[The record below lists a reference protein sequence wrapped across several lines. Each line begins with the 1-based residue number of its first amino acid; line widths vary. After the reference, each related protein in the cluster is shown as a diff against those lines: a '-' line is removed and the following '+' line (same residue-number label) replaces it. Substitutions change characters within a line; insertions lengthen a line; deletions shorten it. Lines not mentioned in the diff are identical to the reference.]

1 MGVTP
6 EELAELYPRLYHM
19 AEADSWESI
28 TRHGL
33 LSTSALLD
41 LFEINGEERLNIEL
55 RKRVRSHEI
64 RHRNHGR
71 AVVRDQKPIIESKL
85 QASLKDCT
93 LEEWYRLLN
102 GRVFFWLTKERLDTL
117 LSAKAY
123 REKPHTVLT
132 LDTRS
137 LASDYAGSITLSPMN
152 SGNTL
157 PIAHPRGTA
166 TFSRMR
172 DYPFQERVKRGP
184 YYTVVELAV
193 EGGVPNV
200 ANYTIRVDSMV
211 SKGGKVSVLRRI
223 FTR

>member
-19 AEADSWESI
+19 AEANSWESI
-28 TRHGL
+28 AKHGL

-41 LFEINGEERLNIEL
+41 FFGINGEERQNIEL
-55 RKRVRSHEI
+55 RRRGRSQEI
-64 RHRNHGR
+64 KHAEHGR
-71 AVVRDQKPIIESKL
+71 VVVRDQKPIIESKL
-85 QASLKDCT
+85 KASLQDCT

-102 GRVFFWLTKERLDTL
+102 GRVFFWLTKERLNTL
-117 LSAKAY
+117 LSAKEY

-137 LASDYAGSITLSPMN
+137 LAKDYARSITLSPMN

-157 PIAHPRGTA
+157 PIAHPRGKA
-166 TFSRMR
+166 TFSRMQ
-172 DYPFQERVKRGP
+172 DYPFRQRLKRGP

-193 EGGVPNV
+193 EGGVPDLV
-200 ANYTIRVDSMV
+200 NYTIRVDSMV
-211 SKGGKVSVLRRI
+211 SKGGRLTVLRRI
-223 FTR
+223 FTS

>member
-85 QASLKDCT
+85 QASLKDCS

-102 GRVFFWLTKERLDTL
+102 GRVFFWLTKERLNTL

-166 TFSRMR
+166 TFSRMQ

-193 EGGVPNV
+193 EGGVPNI

-211 SKGGKVSVLRRI
+211 SKGGKVTVLRRI

>member
-1 MGVTP
+1 
-6 EELAELYPRLYHM
+6 M

-28 TRHGL
+28 ARHGL

-41 LFEINGEERLNIEL
+41 LFGINGEERQQIEL
-55 RKRVRSHEI
+55 RRRARSHQIE
-64 RHRNHGR
+64 HAMHGR

-85 QASLKDCT
+85 QASLQDCT

-102 GRVFFWLTKERLDTL
+102 GRVFFWLTKERLNTL
-117 LSAKAY
+117 LSAKEY

-137 LASDYAGSITLSPMN
+137 LARDYARSITLSPMN

-166 TFSRMR
+166 TFSRMQ
-172 DYPFQERVKRGP
+172 DYPFQQRLKRGP

-193 EGGVPNV
+193 ADGIPDIV
-200 ANYTIRVDSMV
+200 NYTIRVDL
-211 SKGGKVSVLRRI
+211 GGRRI
-223 FTR
+223 IKKKKIRKNIIT